1 MGGNPLSPPIG
12 FGIRLAAGLAILLV
26 FLGGAAVLA
35 IENLERI
42 VEDRES
48 IVRKQFERALLSERL
63 ETAEESMVATS
74 RAYLI
79 TRNGEYLERL
89 AGAERDFS
97 RSLGDLRARWSTPLA
112 RASLTRVS
120 DLAKAYNAAQRQ
132 LVAEIPT
139 NADFAEV
146 GRRFEQEV
154 VPKRRKLDDAIEAFS
169 QIGDAELKTA
179 LDLSKATASKAAL
192 TSLAALLVAFI
203 ACCVLAWVLFRHLTT
218 VYQRESAA
226 VQAARRALLARD
238 EILAV
243 VAHDLRSPLNAI
255 MLAGSL
261 LQNGDDAGK
270 KHGDRIVR
278 VAARMADIIK
288 SLLDAA
294 SIDAG
299 RFSVT
304 TEPVDVRE
312 IVREVTDAID
322 PLASSKSV
330 HFEASVEAADIRVS
344 ADRGRIVQV
353 LMNLVGNAVKFS
365 FEGGAVRL
373 STKADGDFICFAVAD
388 TGPGLAPDHLPHVFD
403 RFWKAD
409 AGMER
414 GTGLGLYIAKGIV
427 EAHGGTIQVESRF
440 GEGAK
445 FSFTLRRD

>member
-1 MGGNPLSPPIG
+1 MSPPIG

>member
-1 MGGNPLSPPIG
+1 M
-12 FGIRLAAGLAILLV
+12 AAGLAILLV